1 MPELQNV
8 TAKNVDTEFG
18 DPSDQLMEGTI
29 DGVPVVVL
37 SRLKSYHKKLY
48 LAIFNFFILDMDKG
62 TNSIQPRSTIEQIS
76 EPCTN

>member
-8 TAKNVDTEFG
+8 TGKKVDTEFG

-37 SRLKSYHKKLY
+37 SRLKSYRKKLY
-48 LAIFNFFILDMDKG
+48 LAILNFFILDMDKG
-62 TNSIQPRSTIEQIS
+62 TNSIQPRSTIEQTL